1 MDNHCA
7 MCGEYLADASRI
19 ICEKC
24 EKGDRRP
31 LTIDFF
37 TDLAE
42 VMKKHGVKRITPA

>member
-24 EKGDRRP
+24 EKGETKNAHARFYSRPCRR
-31 LTIDFF
+31 DEK
-37 TDLAE
+37 A
-42 VMKKHGVKRITPA
+42 RN